1 MRFLHI
7 IKDDKFFAPL
17 KNDMDTDPNIVSS
30 YVFFSWGKSLKYL
43 NNDESVSIYHRA
55 GDFIKRLKQEDY
67 DVVYIHSLHFSILRF
82 IKYIPKD
89 RIVIWWAWGSDI
101 YDGQLFGMK
110 SFVHV
115 EVNKPETKRILN
127 HSRRLKNLIAQ
138 ILFSKLLSHYRK
150 QALNRIDYFQPVID
164 IDYSL
169 MKEFTGF
176 TAKEYYPLRWSNFY
190 TGDEICKEK
199 NRDGGIVLGNS
210 ASPAN
215 NHVDAWKAIEPF
227 IPNGRKVVIPLSYG
241 AMDYAREVKEEIKNS
256 RCEMIILDSFLPR
269 DEYFKIVGDCSYA
282 VYGSLRQHAMANI
295 YNSLRSGLKVFLFK
309 DSYIY
314 KYLVRSGYVV
324 YAIDDVNEES
334 FTTPLTLAEQRNN
347 IDAMRKECED
357 YRERGRIAMEDIKS
371 RVS

>member
-1 MRFLHI
+1 M
-7 IKDDKFFAPL
+7 
-17 KNDMDTDPNIVSS
+17 
-30 YVFFSWGKSLKYL
+30 
-43 NNDESVSIYHRA
+43 
-55 GDFIKRLKQEDY
+55 
-67 DVVYIHSLHFSILRF
+67 
-82 IKYIPKD
+82 
-89 RIVIWWAWGSDI
+89 
-101 YDGQLFGMK
+101 
-110 SFVHV
+110 
-115 EVNKPETKRILN
+115 
-127 HSRRLKNLIAQ
+127 
-138 ILFSKLLSHYRK
+138 
-150 QALNRIDYFQPVID
+150 
-164 IDYSL
+164 
-169 MKEFTGF
+169 
-176 TAKEYYPLRWSNFY
+176 
-190 TGDEICKEK
+190 
-199 NRDGGIVLGNS
+199 LGNS

-215 NHVDAWKAIEPF
+215 NHVDAWKAIEQF

-256 RCEMIILDSFLPR
+256 RCEMIFLDSFLPR

-314 KYLVRSGYVV
+314 KYLVGCGYVV

-347 IDAMRKECED
+347 VDAMRKECED